1 MSLLVCVVSGFV
13 CAAVALEP
21 RRPMTKA
28 VRVPPK
34 MMSINEFNG
43 NPLRPMSPKSHTYA
57 EQNVQILQKERK
69 KYGQNREFALGGQ
82 PKSGLVCK
90 STTATWNGFVG
101 NVEM

>member
-1 MSLLVCVVSGFV
+1 
-13 CAAVALEP
+13 
-21 RRPMTKA
+21 MTKA

-82 PKSGLVCK
+82 PKSSLCVSLCPVSGNSHRPSIRGDRWVIP
-90 STTATWNGFVG
+90 ARGFLKCF
-101 NVEM
+101 